1 MNGTLSFS
9 FTSNHS
15 DNEKDVLWKN
25 DKKQEMSPFSE
36 LSVFEYTY
44 YVNHKTV

>member
-1 MNGTLSFS
+1 
-9 FTSNHS
+9 
-15 DNEKDVLWKN
+15 
-25 DKKQEMSPFSE
+25 MSPFSE